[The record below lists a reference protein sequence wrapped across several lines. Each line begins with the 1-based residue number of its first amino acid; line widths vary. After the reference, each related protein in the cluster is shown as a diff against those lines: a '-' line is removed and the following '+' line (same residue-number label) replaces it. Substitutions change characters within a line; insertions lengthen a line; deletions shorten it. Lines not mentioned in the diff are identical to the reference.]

1 MKILIACEE
10 SQIVC
15 NAFRLMGHEAYSC
28 DLIPTSGNHPEYHIQ
43 KDVLTI
49 LNDGWDMMIAH
60 PPCTQLCVSGQRW
73 FNDEQYFLG
82 TRGYKPHC
90 LKDGAINFVQSLIDA
105 PIKKIA
111 IENPISIIS
120 SRIRKP
126 DQVIRPF
133 HFGDDSSKSTCLWL
147 KNLPKLKPT
156 NIITPT
162 KIITKS
168 GRSWDKWFFET
179 SCISDKK
186 LRSKIRSKTFSG
198 IANAMANQWI

>member
-1 MKILIACEE
+1 
-10 SQIVC
+10 
-15 NAFRLMGHEAYSC
+15 MGHEAYSC
-28 DLIPTSGNHPEYHIQ
+28 DLIPTSGDHPEYHIQ

-73 FNDEQYFLG
+73 FNDEKYFLG
-82 TRGYKPHC
+82 TPGYKPHC
-90 LKDGAINFVQSLIDA
+90 LKDDAINFVKLLINA
-105 PIKKIA
+105 PIEKIA

-133 HFGDDSSKSTCLWL
+133 CFGDDSSKSTCLWL

-156 NIITPT
+156 NIITST

-186 LRSKIRSKTFSG
+186 LRSKIRSKTFQG
-198 IANAMANQWI
+198 IANAMANQWGMSI